1 MARKA
6 KKGFL
11 QRAVQREDSVEEGG
25 DLEELYERLF
35 PKIGRDFVYREDLF
49 RFFSVIMDIIDPLG
63 LTPIDFQ
70 SDAEAR
76 TRAAEYKSL
85 LESGLDGSKIYK
97 DLINLDD

>member
-6 KKGFL
+6 KKGFF
-11 QRAVQREDSVEEGG
+11 QRAVQGNNSVEEGS
-25 DLEELYERLF
+25 DLEELYEKLF
-35 PKIGRDFVYREDLF
+35 PKIGRDFVYKEDLF
-49 RFFSVIMDIIDPLG
+49 RMFSFLMSIVDPLG
-63 LTPIDFQ
+63 INPIDFR

-76 TRAAEYKSL
+76 TKAAEYKSL